1 MFTLSLISLH
11 GIGCYLHLLQS
22 KLTSQNKQLEVLL
35 ASHSEL
41 RGELS
46 SARKALKNRAQ
57 SSAKR
62 YCSCI
67 YYARTYPSMFVAETA
82 KSVFTLADCKASI
95 NSATAM
101 LD

>member
-1 MFTLSLISLH
+1 MHTSVHELKSVH
-11 GIGCYLHLLQS
+11 GIGYYTLRLLQS

-46 SARKALKNRAQ
+46 SARRALKNRAQ

-62 YCSCI
+62 YPCNTWSSNPCKMSN
-67 YYARTYPSMFVAETA
+67 RKLYPQ
-82 KSVFTLADCKASI
+82 FTLDLLYCMRRCI
-95 NSATAM
+95 RI
-101 LD
+101 